1 MDVRTYTSNMMSWME
16 RINHAESEEDCAV
29 MSEECIHLNMQ
40 MLDEM
45 ECGKELAP
53 DEYNGFINTTNDLI
67 DQTIDLYKELGR
79 PVQVHLYELLKK
91 EIAARSVGSG
101 DNVIR
106 VVS

>member
-1 MDVRTYTSNMMSWME
+1 MDVRTYTANMMSWME
-16 RINHAESEEDCAV
+16 KINHAESEEDCAV

-45 ECGKELAP
+45 ECSKELAP

-101 DNVIR
+101 SNVIR
-106 VVS
+106 IVS